1 MPGQVRV
8 VWSPALLGYDFGP
21 QHPMAPDR
29 LELTMLLARELGL
42 LDLPSV
48 EVVGAEPASDETLL
62 TVHTREY
69 VDAVRAASSSL
80 EPDPVH
86 GLGTEDDPVFAGMH
100 EAAARIVT
108 GSVEAAAAVWSGSA
122 DHAVNVTGGMHHAM
136 PAAASG
142 FCVYNDVNAAIQR
155 LLDDG
160 AERVAYV
167 DVDAHHGD
175 GVQAVFWDD
184 PRVLTVSLHESG
196 RTLFPGTG
204 AAAEVGGRGAEG
216 TAVNVPLPAG
226 TGDAGWLR
234 AFDAVVPPVVRAFA
248 PDVVVSQHGCDAHA
262 RDPLT
267 NLVLSVDALRYAAER
282 MHDLAH
288 EVSGGRWLALG
299 GGGYAVVDVVPRA
312 WAHLVA
318 VAAHAPVDP
327 DRAVPEAWT
336 AVVRERLG
344 VPGPERMTDG
354 ATLAFSP
361 WGRGYDPGDELD
373 RSVRSTRYAVFPHLG
388 LDAEHD

>member
-1 MPGQVRV
+1 MPGHVRV

-48 EVVGAEPASDETLL
+48 KVVGAEPASEETLL

-69 VDAVRAASSSL
+69 VDAVRAAAVSL
-80 EPDPVH
+80 APDPAH

-100 EAAARIVT
+100 EAAARIVS
-108 GSVEAAAAVWSGSA
+108 GSVESAAAVWAGEA
-122 DHAVNVTGGMHHAM
+122 EHAVNVTGGMHHAM
-136 PAAASG
+136 PGNASG
-142 FCVYNDVNAAIQR
+142 FCVYNDVTAAIRR

-160 AERVAYV
+160 AQRVAYV

-175 GVQAVFWDD
+175 GVQVAFWDD

-204 AAAEVGGRGAEG
+204 AASEVGGPRAEG

-234 AFDAVVPPVVRAFA
+234 AFDAVVPAVVRAFA
-248 PDVVVSQHGCDAHA
+248 PDVVVSQHGADAHA
-262 RDPLT
+262 HDPLT
-267 NLVLSVDALRYAAER
+267 NLGLSVDALRYAAER
-282 MHDLAH
+282 MHELAH
-288 EVSGGRWLALG
+288 EVAGGRWLALG

-312 WAHLVA
+312 WAHLLA

-327 DRAVPEAWT
+327 ARPVPAAWS
-336 AVVRERLG
+336 AVVQERLG
-344 VPGPERMTDG
+344 VAGPERMTDG
-354 ATLAFSP
+354 ASLAFSP
-361 WGRGYDPGDELD
+361 WSRGYDPADDLD
-373 RSVRSTRYAVFPHLG
+373 RAIRSTRYAVFPHLG
-388 LDAEHD
+388 LDADHD